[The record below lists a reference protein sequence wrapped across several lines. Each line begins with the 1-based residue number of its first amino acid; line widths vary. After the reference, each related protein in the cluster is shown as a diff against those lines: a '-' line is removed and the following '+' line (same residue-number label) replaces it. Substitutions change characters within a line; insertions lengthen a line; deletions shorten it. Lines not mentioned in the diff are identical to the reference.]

1 MNIVAEHGCQC
12 QRTHSLRERH
22 QSRTHH
28 GKAFPFWT
36 PVERIVLAI
45 RRLWNQDGVR
55 SSSCFHKVMRSNICH
70 NLCPRINFGV
80 EFLLQLPQRLLIKI
94 LIHLAVLHLLDVGQN
109 DTDSSRR
116 EKVSAQ
122 QRMLQQLD
130 IPNLRKKTEDRR
142 GYLCHILPHIPT
154 SILQAG
160 YVLTIISIRVVW
172 AATRRGIG
180 SRELHYWERLVKISS
195 LGVSISRNPGRH
207 ARWGKSLTLT
217 TSLYTFR
224 PRKEPRTA
232 GRVALSPSF
241 LCGVAGSAG
250 VYG

>member
-1 MNIVAEHGCQC
+1 
-12 QRTHSLRERH
+12 
-22 QSRTHH
+22 
-28 GKAFPFWT
+28 
-36 PVERIVLAI
+36 
-45 RRLWNQDGVR
+45 
-55 SSSCFHKVMRSNICH
+55 
-70 NLCPRINFGV
+70 
-80 EFLLQLPQRLLIKI
+80 
-94 LIHLAVLHLLDVGQN
+94 
-109 DTDSSRR
+109 
-116 EKVSAQ
+116 
-122 QRMLQQLD
+122 MLQQLD

-180 SRELHYWERLVKISS
+180 ARELHYGERLVKISS

-207 ARWGKSLTLT
+207 ARWGKGLTLT
-217 TSLYTFR
+217 TYKYSHTFR

-241 LCGVAGSAG
+241 WCGVAGSAG